1 MSTVSTIA
9 SCAGTRRAELP
20 TSRKPACAELVHHD
34 ADEHH
39 VLQPEGNDS
48 PTGIRSPPPDTC
60 RYIAGY
66 EQLSKLGVGFY
77 PIRLNKSPA
86 VKGKLDRQATS
97 DLMKITSWVERGHR
111 NFALRIL
118 KGSRLMVVDTECPF
132 KHPGKLGPDG
142 ELILYG
148 ILEEHGITL
157 PPCPTVQ
164 TATGGFH
171 RYFLVPRWLPVRSA
185 IGIWPGIDILA
196 AGSSVILTGSRT
208 DDGQYRAL
216 RSFKDCP
223 IREAPKAFIALIR
236 EAQKTMPLDR
246 PLMSPSRPVPAGD
259 SSLVSTRQW
268 YRLFHNR
275 VFYAFWN
282 RKGKLRDNSDSA
294 YEYHLAKACFC
305 CGLDQKQA
313 VTVVQAWRDKHGL
326 RRSRGRLRNVIIPGA
341 WREVSRWVDG
351 WRAQQAAADE
361 ARKANKTASK
371 ILAFIRSA
379 KAAQTPSSIAT
390 ALGIPRE
397 RAKKAMQRLA
407 DNARLL
413 RTTEGYI
420 LPDDVVV
427 TH

>member
-1 MSTVSTIA
+1 MSTVSRRVSRA
-9 SCAGTRRAELP
+9 SEERTESP
-20 TSRKPACAELVHHD
+20 INRKMACVERVHHD
-34 ADEHH
+34 ADKQDIP
-39 VLQPEGNDS
+39 QPGKCDS
-48 PTGIRSPPPDTC
+48 HAGIRSPPDAC
-60 RYIAGY
+60 RHIAGY
-66 EQLSKLGVGFY
+66 DQLSKLGVGFY
-77 PIRLNKSPA
+77 PIRANKSPA
-86 VKGKLDRQATS
+86 LRGKLERQVTS
-97 DLMKITSWVERGHR
+97 DLVKINNWVEHGGHR
-111 NFALRIL
+111 RFALRIL
-118 KGSRLMVVDTECPF
+118 KGSRLMVIDTESPF
-132 KHPGKLGPDG
+132 KHPGELGPDG

-157 PPCPTVQ
+157 PECPMVQ

-223 IREAPKAFIALIR
+223 TPEAPKAFIALIR

-246 PLMSPSRPVPAGD
+246 PLMSPARPIPAGD

-282 RKGKLRDNSDSA
+282 RKGNFRDNSDSA

-313 VTVVQAWRDKHGL
+313 VTVVQVWRDKHGL

-379 KAAQTPSSIAT
+379 KTAQTPSSIAT
-390 ALGIPRE
+390 VLGIPRE
-397 RAKKAMQRLA
+397 RAKKAMRRLA
-407 DNARLL
+407 EKAQLL

-427 TH
+427 TQ